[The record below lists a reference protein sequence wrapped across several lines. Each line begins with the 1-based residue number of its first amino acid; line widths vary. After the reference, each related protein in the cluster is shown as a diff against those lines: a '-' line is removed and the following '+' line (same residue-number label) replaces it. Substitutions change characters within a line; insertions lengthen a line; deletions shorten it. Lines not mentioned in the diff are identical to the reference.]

1 MSTILYNVQ
10 SLCSLL
16 RTSPIT
22 AAFRRLLVG
31 KNDSAFGFNWI
42 SWYFF
47 VLVVS
52 SNDSSVGMSNCNGL
66 LKCLVPLLPS
76 ETMTLIS
83 AALIFP
89 SFPGSNFVIFA
100 NFLVESSWR
109 SHLAVPS
116 FLRMTRSPTATCG
129 SSFPLIILVFSF
141 RLVRYSCFH
150 RFVKCCKSL
159 L

>member
-22 AAFRRLLVG
+22 AAFRRLPVG
-31 KNDSAFGFNWI
+31 KHDSAFGFNWI

-66 LKCLVPLLPS
+66 LKCVVPLLPS

-100 NFLVESSWR
+100 NFHK
-109 SHLAVPS
+109 HLAVPS